1 MKGGNFRL
9 SPFSFLTLIDEW
21 KNYPNFALFWNLVK
35 VIVKQSFS
43 DHKQINMQ
51 LLRIILIIIIVYYL
65 LKFAA
70 RYLLPLFLKYAIRKT
85 QENIKQQQAPER
97 KTGEINVEYSPKK
110 KPQVGHIGEYVDYE
124 EIKD

>member
-1 MKGGNFRL
+1 
-9 SPFSFLTLIDEW
+9 
-21 KNYPNFALFWNLVK
+21 
-35 VIVKQSFS
+35 
-43 DHKQINMQ
+43 MQ

-85 QENIKQQQAPER
+85 QENIKQQHQAPER
-97 KTGEINVEYSPKK
+97 KTGEINIEYSPKK
-110 KPQVGHIGEYVDYE
+110 KPQVGDVGEYVDYE

>member
-1 MKGGNFRL
+1 
-9 SPFSFLTLIDEW
+9 
-21 KNYPNFALFWNLVK
+21 
-35 VIVKQSFS
+35 
-43 DHKQINMQ
+43 MQ

-85 QENIKQQQAPER
+85 QENIKQQQTPER

-110 KPQVGHIGEYVDYE
+110 KPGGGELGEYVDYE

>member
-1 MKGGNFRL
+1 
-9 SPFSFLTLIDEW
+9 
-21 KNYPNFALFWNLVK
+21 
-35 VIVKQSFS
+35 
-43 DHKQINMQ
+43 MQ

-97 KTGEINVEYSPKK
+97 KTGEISVEYSPKK
-110 KPQVGHIGEYVDYE
+110 KSQIGDVGEYVDYE